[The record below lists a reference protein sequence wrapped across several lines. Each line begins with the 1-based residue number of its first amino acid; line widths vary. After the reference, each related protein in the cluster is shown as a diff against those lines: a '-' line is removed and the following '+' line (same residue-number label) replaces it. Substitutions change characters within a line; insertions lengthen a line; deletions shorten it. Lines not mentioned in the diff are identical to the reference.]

1 MFAVVLNGTRL
12 FIWLNAV
19 CPGANTPGQTTHYYP
34 LAETCSCPV
43 PKWQKQSFVPIVANQ
58 LTSGHSTRPRFC

>member
-19 CPGANTPGQTTHYYP
+19 CPGANTPGQATYYHLLVETCFYP
-34 LAETCSCPV
+34 L
-43 PKWQKQSFVPIVANQ
+43 PKW
-58 LTSGHSTRPRFC
+58 